1 MFLEYRCPNVIE
13 KNGTKYPCRAI
24 LGGPEVESF
33 ESYNFIKA
41 FKDIRFCPK
50 CHTFFEVT
58 LISNK
63 LLPTYRVIKKDEKI
77 DFTQPFIDNRVE

>member
-1 MFLEYRCPNVIE
+1 MFLEYRCPNTTENKGI
-13 KNGTKYPCRAI
+13 KYQCRAI
-24 LGGPEVESF
+24 LGGPEVESLMGF
-33 ESYNFIKA
+33 NFIKA

-58 LISNK
+58 LINNK

-77 DFTQPFIDNRVE
+77 DFTQPFVDDRIE